1 MLLIQGYT
9 IAIVSDCC
17 HQRELKP
24 TQIGPSF
31 LTSSVAIS
39 VLWASDC
46 STQTVIIKKS
56 DSPPTVIGIT
66 AIAPQRL
73 NHSIRHRELDETSSV
88 THWTLEDPSHSHNH
102 ACSSCC
108 SWTMLWISPHGVKYC
123 MCSWVH
129 VCVSICFLQSG
140 LCCPATLDHTLFLL
154 IRGCTVGEIDMMLS
168 TTD

>member
-1 MLLIQGYT
+1 MHTCLEHDAVDPRLYYSYCVWLLPPEGAQTYSNRPI
-9 IAIVSDCC
+9 IPD
-17 HQRELKP
+17 
-24 TQIGPSF
+24 F
-31 LTSSVAIS
+31 FSSYI
-39 VLWASDC
+39 C
-46 STQTVIIKKS
+46 TVGQWLQHS
-56 DSPPTVIGIT
+56 DSDHKEGIT